1 LGRQSRR
8 KTHHSH
14 VPENKI
20 DETRPLFVESWL
32 NMQYPMNRIVTQ
44 RNWNLGAWLSCS
56 LFICLSHQ
64 VTAESIS
71 KPDFAGNIRPI
82 LAQNCFS
89 CHGPDATKRTADL
102 RLDTRQGAFS
112 DLGGYRALVSGNLEK
127 SVLYQRII
135 TQDPDDQMPPPDS
148 GKKLNP
154 DQIQLIARWIESG
167 AVWEEHWAFT
177 PLNRPAL
184 PTVSNEN
191 WPANGIDY
199 FVMGK
204 LDEKGLNPSPPADK
218 HSLIR
223 RVSLDLTGLPPNQK
237 EVKIFLNDQ
246 SPKAYAH
253 LVNRLLNSPA
263 YGERWAQVWLDL
275 ARYADTKG
283 YEKDLRRSIW
293 RYRDWV
299 IDAFNDDMPFDQFT
313 REQLAGDL
321 LPDPT
326 MDQLIATAFHRNT
339 MTNDEGGTSNEE
351 YRVAAVKD
359 RVDLTGQVWMGL
371 TVGCAQCHS
380 HKFDPITH
388 EEYYQ
393 LFAFFNQTEDTDRSD
408 EAPKIKTP
416 TRSQQKQIDQ
426 IASEIRVANKQIENT
441 ALNYSEG
448 LSKWEWDW
456 KERLPL
462 TSDIT
467 LKFEK
472 NQKLILG
479 LPIEL
484 AKILTTPADKIEP
497 AQVITIRDHYLK
509 QHSPEGKR
517 LLDELA
523 VLETQQSDL
532 LKTVPTTLVMRELPI
547 EKERKNY
554 VMLKGNYLEKGTT
567 VEPAVLKSFHP
578 MPANLPR
585 NRLGL
590 AQWLMDADNPLTA
603 RVTVNRFWAR
613 FFGKGI
619 VETEED
625 FGTQGSSPS
634 HPKLLNWLAEE
645 LLENE
650 WSLKDLCRTI
660 VLSNS
665 YQQSSKVTPD
675 RLDQDPFN
683 RWLSRGA
690 RFRLSAEMV
699 RDYALTVSGLLSRKM
714 YGPSVMPPQP
724 EGIWQTVYS
733 TDSWKTSPGE
743 DRYRRGLYTFIRRTS
758 PYPSMLTF
766 DAPSREVCTVRRIRT
781 NTPLQ
786 ALVTLNDP
794 VYIEAAQALARRV
807 LKKTKV
813 SGETRLK
820 FALESVLIRQASSR
834 EIDLLKG
841 HLKRRLDFYHD
852 HPEDALAMATDPI
865 GELPAT
871 IGTAEAAAWTS
882 VCNVILNLDE
892 ALTRN

>member
-1 LGRQSRR
+1 
-8 KTHHSH
+8 
-14 VPENKI
+14 
-20 DETRPLFVESWL
+20 
-32 NMQYPMNRIVTQ
+32 MQYPMNRIVTQ

-89 CHGPDATKRTADL
+89 CHGPDATKRKADL

-743 DRYRRGLYTFIRRTS
+743 NRYRRGLYTFIRRTS